1 MERESQSDAPF
12 TPRTPPEERADS
24 RDFFISWEGT
34 QEDRAGWVHETL
46 QAAGYS
52 TYFYPVHNRATDDY
66 QDRMTDDADASRHVL
81 AIYSR
86 AYFAQRGYA
95 YGEALSALDND
106 ATLKERRLLWVSF
119 EAGIDAPTRFRT
131 LIGLP
136 LYQRPRSMWEGALLQ
151 YVASALNGTGFGYTP
166 LVLRGDEIAVY
177 DHSRPPWAAWV
188 PGSWNPKGEDPLPA
202 LAERSMRID
211 RLWVRDRSPFRAVL
225 ADWRGADVSQTLNAA
240 SEPSLAG
247 WNRRWHHLASLQGR
261 EQAYADRGAVL
272 AALDPPVPSDT
283 PLGVVTGFALAADV
297 DPLQCEDRATEGARR
312 LHRLLPEDALVLRVE
327 GGSAQEAIWVA
338 AGVAR
343 RLQAHGIAV
352 DLTARL
358 RTTDDQAPSPGGDT
372 DRAVD
377 IVLDAVRTRRQ
388 TLGAQVPW
396 GAAGTAATCVGA
408 DTVAAVVD
416 ELNAGAALPDG
427 LDEATFLRHVRDSM
441 PSAWR
446 PLVRR
451 YAARRDLPGWF
462 DGLSVVSE
470 WPEDLRAWV
479 ESVEPQREGPWYRPD
494 LVLGRLASD
503 VVDRVLL
510 ALDEGSP
517 ALRRWLAETDTATAR
532 ALRNGSVGGQLDLAG
547 LGPDALRRVLR
558 MRPHSVGAFDETR
571 DPTDPLPWIAL
582 SMGDGLNVLGLDRA
596 GVDVA
601 DVLASKPPFWSD
613 PMLASRLDYYRR
625 LVRPYGA
632 VR

>member
-1 MERESQSDAPF
+1 MQHEPQSDAPF
-12 TPRTPPEERADS
+12 APRTPPKERADS

-46 QAAGYS
+46 EAAGYS
-52 TYFYPVHNRATDDY
+52 TYFYPVHNRAADDY
-66 QDRMTDDADASRHVL
+66 QDRMTDETDASRHIL

-86 AYFAQRGYA
+86 AYFAQRGHA
-95 YGEALSALDND
+95 YGEALSALDGD
-106 ATLKERRLLWVSF
+106 PALKERRLLWVSF

-136 LYQRPRSMWEGALLQ
+136 LYQRPRSMWEDALLQ

-188 PGSWNPKGEDPLPA
+188 PVSWNPKGEDPLPA
-202 LAERSMRID
+202 RAERSMRID
-211 RLWVRDRSPFRAVL
+211 RLWVRDRSPFRAVM
-225 ADWRGADVSQTLNAA
+225 ADWRGTDVSQTLNTA
-240 SEPSLAG
+240 SGAPLAV
-247 WNRRWHHLASLQGR
+247 WKRRWHHLASLQGR
-261 EQAYADRGAVL
+261 EQAYADRDAVV
-272 AALDPPVPSDT
+272 AALDPPAPSDT

-297 DPLQCEDRATEGARR
+297 DPHQCEDRATEGARR
-312 LHRLLPEDALVLRVE
+312 LHRLLPEDALVVRVE

-343 RLQAHGIAV
+343 RLQADGIAV
-352 DLTARL
+352 DLTTRL

-388 TLGAQVPW
+388 ALGAHVPW
-396 GAAGTAATCVGA
+396 GAAGTAATNVGA

-446 PLVRR
+446 PLIRR
-451 YAARRDLPGWF
+451 YAAGREFPGWF
-462 DGLSVVSE
+462 EGLSVVSE
-470 WPEDLRAWV
+470 WPEDLRVWV
-479 ESVEPQREGPWYRPD
+479 ESVDTQRDDPWYRPD
-494 LVLGRLASD
+494 LVLGRLPSD

-510 ALDEGSP
+510 TLDEGNP
-517 ALRRWLAETDTATAR
+517 VLRCWLTETDTATAR
-532 ALRNGSVGGQLDLAG
+532 ALRTGSPGGQLDLAG
-547 LGPDALRRVLR
+547 LDSDALRRVLR
-558 MRPHSVGAFDETR
+558 LRPHSIEASDETR
-571 DPTDPLPWIAL
+571 DPTGPLPWIAL
-582 SMGDGLNVLGLDRA
+582 SMGDEISVPDLDRA
-596 GVDVA
+596 GVDV
-601 DVLASKPPFWSD
+601 DEVLASKPPIWSD
-613 PMLASRLDYYRR
+613 PMLASRLEYYRR

-632 VR
+632 AR

>member
-1 MERESQSDAPF
+1 LEREPPSGAPF
-12 TPRTPPEERADS
+12 APRISPEERADS

-34 QEDRAGWVHETL
+34 QEDRAGWVHKTL

-52 TYFYPVHNRATDDY
+52 TYFYPVHNRVVDDY
-66 QDRMTDDADASRHVL
+66 QDRMTDEADASRHVL

-86 AYFAQRGYA
+86 AYFGQRGHA
-95 YGEALSALDND
+95 YGEALSALDRD

-136 LYQRPRSMWEGALLQ
+136 LYQLSKSRWEDALLQ

-166 LVLRGDEIAVY
+166 LVLRGDEIAVH

-225 ADWRGADVSQTLNAA
+225 ADWPGADVSQTLNAA

-247 WNRRWHHLASLQGR
+247 WTRRWHHLASLQGR

-272 AALDPPVPSDT
+272 AALDPPAASDAS
-283 PLGVVTGFALAADV
+283 LGVVTGFALAGDV
-297 DPLQCEDRATEGARR
+297 DPHQSEDRATEGARR
-312 LHRLLPEDALVLRVE
+312 LHRLLPEDALVVRVE

-343 RLQAHGIAV
+343 RLHADGIAV
-352 DLTARL
+352 DLAARL
-358 RTTDDQAPSPGGDT
+358 RTTDDQAPSTGGDT

-388 TLGAQVPW
+388 ALGAQVSW
-396 GAAGTAATCVGA
+396 GAAGAAATSLGA

-416 ELNAGAALPDG
+416 ELNAGIALPEG
-427 LDEATFLRHVRDSM
+427 LDEANFLRHVRDST
-441 PSAWR
+441 PRAWR

-462 DGLSVVSE
+462 VGLSVVSE
-470 WPEDLRAWV
+470 WPEDLRIWI
-479 ESVEPQREGPWYRPD
+479 ESVDQQRDDRWYRPD
-494 LVLGRLASD
+494 LVLGRLPGD

-510 ALDEGSP
+510 TLDEGSP
-517 ALRRWLAETDTATAR
+517 ILRRWLAETDTATAR
-532 ALRNGSVGGQLDLAG
+532 ALRADSLGGHLNPAG
-547 LGPDALRRVLR
+547 LDPDALRRVLR
-558 MRPHSVGAFDETR
+558 LRPQSLGPFDETR
-571 DPTDPLPWIAL
+571 DPTDALPWVAL
-582 SMGDGLNVLGLDRA
+582 TMGDDMRVPNLGRA
-596 GVDVA
+596 GVDV
-601 DVLASKPPFWSD
+601 DEVLASDPPSWTD
-613 PMLASRLDYYRR
+613 PVMASRLGYYRR

-632 VR
+632 A